1 MIKYMNGR
9 DISRSSSVKIRSHP
23 GTTTKDLIDYV
34 RPTARK
40 ETERTVIHSGTN
52 DITNNVNTL

>member
-1 MIKYMNGR
+1 MNGR

-40 ETERTVIHSGTN
+40 ETERMVIHSGTN